1 MSKIKRLPDA
11 ELEIMNALWD
21 ADAPLTAAELE
32 TALPGPP
39 RARTTLLTLLAR
51 LEEKGCVTREKQGR
65 GYLYTAALT
74 RAAYLSA
81 ESRSLWGRLF
91 GGSPRNFVAA
101 LALDHE
107 DVGHV
112 AGLKRGLDGAGVVG
126 AAADGL

>member
-51 LEEKGCVTREKQGR
+51 LEEKGCVIREKQGR

-74 RAAYLSA
+74 RAAYLPA
-81 ESRSLWGRLF
+81 ESRQSVGPPFRRQPPQLRSRPCRNRHSNRRRHRRA
-91 GGSPRNFVAA
+91 GGI
-101 LALDHE
+101 LGGTE
-107 DVGHV
+107 
-112 AGLKRGLDGAGVVG
+112 KREKIA
-126 AAADGL
+126 

>member
-51 LEEKGCVTREKQGR
+51 LEE
-65 GYLYTAALT
+65 
-74 RAAYLSA
+74 RAASPA
-81 ESRSLWGRLF
+81 KSR
-91 GGSPRNFVAA
+91 
-101 LALDHE
+101 E
-107 DVGHV
+107 
-112 AGLKRGLDGAGVVG
+112 GATST
-126 AAADGL
+126 LPP